1 MTRCSHTSA
10 HQMNTEECP
19 EAPVEDILCL
29 ERLGGGGAQ
38 MKGLLQGAE
47 ITRFPCVGMVD
58 PPRGGGSME
67 MRQPLAEG
75 PGSLGSTCLAASC
88 CRPLLWEVPNLRPSH
103 RGLARASRSSRTF
116 LGGPPHTEKG
126 CWRILFSQRY
136 VFLKTSNSANNN
148 MVTKSTACGSPGQTQ
163 NCDHAGDCEGVGGGR
178 GRDTSRL
185 Q

>member
-1 MTRCSHTSA
+1 MSGEIRWCWRSDEGAAARCRDHSF
-10 HQMNTEECP
+10 
-19 EAPVEDILCL
+19 PVCGD
-29 ERLGGGGAQ
+29 GGS
-38 MKGLLQGAE
+38 
-47 ITRFPCVGMVD
+47 TW
-58 PPRGGGSME
+58 GGGSME

-75 PGSLGSTCLAASC
+75 PRSLGSTRLPASC

-103 RGLARASRSSRTF
+103 RGFPSQGLRIQPYLSW
-116 LGGPPHTEKG
+116 GPPHTEKG

-136 VFLKTSNSANNN
+136 VFLKTSNSANND
-148 MVTKSTACGSPGQTQ
+148 MVSTACGSPGQTQ